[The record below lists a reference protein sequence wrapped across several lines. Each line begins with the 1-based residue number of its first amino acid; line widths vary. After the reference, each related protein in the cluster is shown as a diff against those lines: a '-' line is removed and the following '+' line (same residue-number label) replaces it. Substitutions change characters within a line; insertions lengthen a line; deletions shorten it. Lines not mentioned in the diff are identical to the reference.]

1 MKGQIELSKNQI
13 ERIKDNL
20 KAFDVNVR
28 DYKITEGDFEGF
40 YVYVPKNAESWI
52 YYCQTLKELDG
63 WMIGVVQGLNRKEL
77 KELWQKNRDYY
88 LFKERINN

>member
-1 MKGQIELSKNQI
+1 MNGQIELRENQI
-13 ERIKDNL
+13 ARIKDNL

-28 DYKITEGDFEGF
+28 DYKITEGDLEGY
-40 YVYVPKNAESWI
+40 YVYVPKNAESWM
-52 YYCQTLKELDG
+52 YYCRTLKELDG

-88 LFKERINN
+88 LFEERVK